1 MKRFRL
7 LLFVLVLALAG
18 LANVPPANAGLTCV
32 GVCVDREAQCF
43 VDCHNNGSCDQFC
56 RIGYDDCIAACG

>member
-32 GVCVDREAQCF
+32 GVCVD
-43 VDCHNNGSCDQFC
+43 CHNNGSCDQFC